1 MAFWEVTS
9 APELRIYTNFPN
21 HHHLIENTVRQTS
34 KKIIKMKF
42 LFILFAV
49 TMAFPKYGF
58 LSNCVQKQLRK
69 GKMKLSL
76 DQLLRLAEIVNGM
89 EHKRIV
95 YTLF

>member
-1 MAFWEVTS
+1 LKA
-9 APELRIYTNFPN
+9 
-21 HHHLIENTVRQTS
+21 
-34 KKIIKMKF
+34 KKNLEKKMKF
-42 LFILFAV
+42 IFILFAV
-49 TMAFPKYGF
+49 TMALPKSG
-58 LSNCVQKQLRK
+58 VQKQLRK